1 MLSVTKIF
9 TFEAAH
15 AISDYDG
22 ACKNIHGHSYKL
34 HVTVTSKKGLTNSMV
49 IDFKQ
54 LKKIVQQ
61 SILNDFDHALMLK
74 INKINLAATQVIG
87 TKLLWFDEEPTA
99 ENILLDMAKKLQLNL
114 PDNIVLKELKLHET
128 ESCFAT
134 WQNGNM

>member
-1 MLSVTKIF
+1 MLSVNKTF

-15 AISDYDG
+15 ALSDYDG

-61 SILNDFDHALMLK
+61 TILNDYDHALILK
-74 INKINLAATQVIG
+74 INKLNLTATQVIG

-99 ENILLDMAKKLQLNL
+99 EQMLLDMAKRLQLTL
-114 PDNIVLKELKLHET
+114 PDYIVLKELKLHET
-128 ESCFAT
+128 ETCYAT
-134 WQNGNM
+134 WQNDNM

>member
-34 HVTVTSKKGLTNSMV
+34 HVTVTCKKGLTNSMV

-54 LKKIVQQ
+54 LKKIIQQ
-61 SILNDFDHALMLK
+61 GILNDYDHALMLK

-128 ESCFAT
+128 ETCFAT

>member
-34 HVTVTSKKGLTNSMV
+34 HVTVTSKEGLTNSMV

-61 SILNDFDHALMLK
+61 SILNDYDHALMLK

-128 ESCFAT
+128 ETCFAT

>member
-61 SILNDFDHALMLK
+61 SILNDYDHALMLK

>member
-34 HVTVTSKKGLTNSMV
+34 HVTVTSKKDLTNSMV

-61 SILNDFDHALMLK
+61 AILNDYDHALILK
-74 INKINLAATQVIG
+74 INKLNLTATQVIG

-99 ENILLDMAKKLQLNL
+99 EQILLDMAKKLQS
-114 PDNIVLKELKLHET
+114 NIPNNVVLKELKLHET
-128 ESCFAT
+128 ETCFAT
-134 WQNGNM
+134 WQNDI

>member
-61 SILNDFDHALMLK
+61 SILNDYDHALMLK

-128 ESCFAT
+128 ETCFAT

>member
-34 HVTVTSKKGLTNSMV
+34 HVTVTSKKDLTNSMV

-61 SILNDFDHALMLK
+61 AILNDYDHALILK
-74 INKINLAATQVIG
+74 INKLNLTATQVIG

-99 ENILLDMAKKLQLNL
+99 EQMLLDMAKKIQLTL
-114 PDNIVLKELKLHET
+114 PDYIVLKELKLHET
-128 ESCFAT
+128 DTCFAT
-134 WQNGNM
+134 WQNDNM

>member
-61 SILNDFDHALMLK
+61 VILNDYDHALMLK

-128 ESCFAT
+128 ETCFAT